1 MSSEHYFSETPG
13 SSYKPKEIKVTI
25 NGREV
30 IVATAG
36 GVFSPDHIDQGTNV
50 LLAHLDAAPA
60 GGNILD
66 IGCGWGP
73 IALSLA
79 SASPKATIWAVDVN
93 ERSLELTAANA
104 ERLGLKNIKCVKPD
118 EVPADLTFSGIWSNP
133 PIRVGKEVLHEIL
146 LTWLP
151 KLEADADAYLVVQKN
166 LGADSLHRWLEAE
179 LPANYSTIRVDT
191 AKSFRVLRVRNK
203 LQTS

>member
-13 SSYKPKEIKVTI
+13 SDYKPKEIKVTI
-25 NGREV
+25 HGRETLLT
-30 IVATAG
+30 TAG
-36 GVFSPDHIDQGTNV
+36 GVFSPDHIDQGTAV
-50 LLAHLDAAPA
+50 LLTHLENAPA

-79 SASPKATIWAVDVN
+79 MQSPKAQIWAIDVN

-104 ERLGLKNIKCVKPD
+104 KRLGLTNIKCVKPD
-118 EVPADLTFSGIWSNP
+118 EVPADLRFSGIWSNP
-133 PIRVGKEVLHEIL
+133 PIRVGKDILHEIL

-151 KLEADADAYLVVQKN
+151 KLETDADAFLVVQKN

-179 LPANYSTIRVDT
+179 LPTNFSTIRVDT

-203 LQTS
+203 

>member
-13 SSYKPKEIKVTI
+13 SDYKPKEISVVI
-25 NGREV
+25 NGHEV
-30 IVATAG
+30 LVTTAG

-50 LLAHLDAAPA
+50 LLTHLADAPA

-93 ERSLELTAANA
+93 QRSLELTAANA
-104 ERLGLKNIKCVKPD
+104 QRLGLKNIKCVTPE
-118 EVPADLTFSGIWSNP
+118 EVPSDLEFSGIWSNP
-133 PIRVGKEVLHEIL
+133 PIRVGKDVLHEIL

-151 KLEADADAYLVVQKN
+151 RLQDQAEAYLVVQKN

-179 LPANYSTIRVDT
+179 LPENFSTVRVDT
-191 AKSFRVLRVRNK
+191 AKSFRVLRVKRK
-203 LQTS
+203 

>member
-13 SSYKPKEIKVTI
+13 SDYKPKEISVVI

-30 IVATAG
+30 LVTTAG
-36 GVFSPDHIDQGTNV
+36 GVFSPDHIDLGTNV
-50 LLAHLDAAPA
+50 LLTHLDEAPA

-93 ERSLELTAANA
+93 QRSLELTAANA
-104 ERLGLKNIKCVKPD
+104 KRLGLSNIKCVTPD
-118 EVPADLTFSGIWSNP
+118 EVPADLEFSGVWSNP
-133 PIRVGKEVLHEIL
+133 PIRVGKNVLHEIL

-151 KLEADADAYLVVQKN
+151 RLQEHAEAYLVVQKN

-179 LPANYSTIRVDT
+179 LPENFSTVRVDT
-191 AKSFRVLRVRNK
+191 AKSFRVLRVKRK
-203 LQTS
+203 

>member
-1 MSSEHYFSETPG
+1 M
-13 SSYKPKEIKVTI
+13 
-25 NGREV
+25 
-30 IVATAG
+30 
-36 GVFSPDHIDQGTNV
+36 
-50 LLAHLDAAPA
+50 LLAHLDEAPA
-60 GGNILD
+60 GGDILD

-79 SASPKATIWAVDVN
+79 SHSPKATVWAVDVN

-104 ERLGLKNIKCVKPD
+104 KRLGLTNIKCVKPD
-118 EVPADLTFSGIWSNP
+118 EVPADLLFSGIWSNP

-151 KLEADADAYLVVQKN
+151 RLKDDAEGYLVVQKN

-179 LPANYSTIRVDT
+179 LPENFSTIRVDT
-191 AKSFRVLRVRNK
+191 AKSFRVLRVKNK
-203 LQTS
+203 

>member
-13 SSYKPKEIKVTI
+13 SNYKPKEISVVI
-25 NGREV
+25 NGHEV
-30 IVATAG
+30 LVTTAG

-50 LLAHLDAAPA
+50 LLTHLDEAPA

-93 ERSLELTAANA
+93 QRSLELTAANA
-104 ERLGLKNIKCVKPD
+104 KRLGLSNIKCVTPED
-118 EVPADLTFSGIWSNP
+118 VPADLEFSGIWSNP
-133 PIRVGKEVLHEIL
+133 PIRVGKDVLHEIL

-151 KLEADADAYLVVQKN
+151 RLQDQAEAYLVVQKN

-179 LPANYSTIRVDT
+179 LPENFSTVRVDT
-191 AKSFRVLRVRNK
+191 AKSFRVLRVKRK
-203 LQTS
+203 

>member
-1 MSSEHYFSETPG
+1 MSSEHYFSEAPG
-13 SSYKPKEIKVTI
+13 SDYKPKEISVVI
-25 NGREV
+25 NGHEV
-30 IVATAG
+30 LVTTAG

-50 LLAHLDAAPA
+50 LLTHLDEAPA

-93 ERSLELTAANA
+93 QRSLELTAANA
-104 ERLGLKNIKCVKPD
+104 KRLGLSNIKCVTPE
-118 EVPADLTFSGIWSNP
+118 EVPTDLAFSGIWSNP
-133 PIRVGKEVLHEIL
+133 PIRVGKDVLHEIL

-151 KLEADADAYLVVQKN
+151 RLQEHAEGYLVVQKN

-179 LPANYSTIRVDT
+179 LPENFSTVRVDT
-191 AKSFRVLRVRNK
+191 AKSFRVLRVKRK
-203 LQTS
+203 

>member
-13 SSYKPKEIKVTI
+13 SDYKPKEISVVI
-25 NGREV
+25 NGHEV
-30 IVATAG
+30 LVTTAG

-50 LLAHLDAAPA
+50 LLTHLDEAPA

-79 SASPKATIWAVDVN
+79 SGSPKATVWAVDVN
-93 ERSLELTAANA
+93 QRSLELTAANA
-104 ERLGLKNIKCVKPD
+104 QRLGLKNIKCVTPE
-118 EVPADLTFSGIWSNP
+118 EVPSDLEFSGIWSNP
-133 PIRVGKEVLHEIL
+133 PIRVGKDVLHEIL

-151 KLEADADAYLVVQKN
+151 RLQDQAEAYLVVQKN

-179 LPANYSTIRVDT
+179 LPENFSTVRVDT
-191 AKSFRVLRVRNK
+191 AKSFRVLRVKRK
-203 LQTS
+203 

>member
-13 SSYKPKEIKVTI
+13 SDYKPKEISVVI

-30 IVATAG
+30 LVTTAG

-50 LLAHLDAAPA
+50 LLTHLDEAPA

-93 ERSLELTAANA
+93 QRSLELTAANA
-104 ERLGLKNIKCVKPD
+104 KRLGLSNIKCVTPE
-118 EVPADLTFSGIWSNP
+118 EVPADLEFSGIWSNP
-133 PIRVGKEVLHEIL
+133 PIRVGKDVLHEIL

-151 KLEADADAYLVVQKN
+151 RLQEQAEAYLVVQKN

-179 LPANYSTIRVDT
+179 MPENFSTVRVDT
-191 AKSFRVLRVRNK
+191 AKSFRVLRVKRK
-203 LQTS
+203 

>member
-13 SSYKPKEIKVTI
+13 SDYKPKEISVVI
-25 NGREV
+25 NGHEV
-30 IVATAG
+30 LVTTAG

-50 LLAHLDAAPA
+50 LLTHLDEAPA

-93 ERSLELTAANA
+93 QRSLELTAVNA
-104 ERLGLKNIKCVKPD
+104 KRLGLSNIKCVTPE
-118 EVPADLTFSGIWSNP
+118 EVPADLEFSGIWSNP
-133 PIRVGKEVLHEIL
+133 PIRVGKDVLHEIL

-151 KLEADADAYLVVQKN
+151 RLQEHAEAYLVVQKN

-179 LPANYSTIRVDT
+179 LPENFSTVRVDT
-191 AKSFRVLRVRNK
+191 AKSFRVLRVKRK
-203 LQTS
+203 